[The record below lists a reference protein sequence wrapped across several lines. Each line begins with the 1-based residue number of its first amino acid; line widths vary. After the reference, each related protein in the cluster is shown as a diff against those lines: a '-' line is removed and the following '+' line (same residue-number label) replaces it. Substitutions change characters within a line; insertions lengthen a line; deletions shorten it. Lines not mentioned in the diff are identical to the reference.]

1 MFSLLLLM
9 VARLWLTKNQGSF
22 NEVTNNVFVILR
34 MIPLAL
40 VRVLLTLVVCG
51 GAVKI
56 LGIVVRGKH
65 MQT

>member
-22 NEVTNNVFVILR
+22 NEATSSVFVILR

-40 VRVLLTLVVCG
+40 VRVLLTLAVCG
-51 GAVKI
+51 GVVRI
-56 LGIVVRGKH
+56 LGIVVRGKP
-65 MQT
+65 MRI